1 MDIVHKFG
9 LYALYL
15 LMSIVPFHFSVSEYS
30 EMTLYREYFF
40 LFFLFLFLLTLIE
53 REHVT
58 LTIRPEIFFLMLS
71 IFCLALSA
79 LYDPMIDLYRFSWD
93 WQITSKSA
101 AGIDPRLFVLR
112 AAVIYVPMIFYF
124 SLRGLKENEIK
135 NIAFISVIVAPFSL
149 LVYLMSVFDGS
160 IFSIFLLGQM
170 AEYGG
175 ANIAYNSYVPYMT
188 FPVISGIYLIS
199 IKTNNLMRAI
209 TIFSLSLILIFIFL
223 SSSRQSLLL
232 IGIAALFF
240 IFLLNSGKLKI
251 LLTYAFFSLL
261 VYFLFLYVTYDFD
274 LNQNLIN
281 KYTEGE
287 TSRFQI
293 FINGLN
299 LLRPHEYI
307 TGTGLSSVMNSGP
320 HNDFLRWTQRV
331 GIIFMIFSFMPYFLS
346 LLRINNFL
354 SKTDEKPILIYL
366 GLVIFFTIYH
376 SLFGYPREDA
386 FQAIWC
392 FLGLAMWLG
401 FEREKNPKFRNIKQ
415 NIIIQR

>member
-1 MDIVHKFG
+1 MYTVHKFG

-15 LMSIVPFHFSVSEYS
+15 LMSIVPFHFSVSEFS

-40 LFFLFLFLLTLIE
+40 LFFLLLSLLTLIE
-53 REHVT
+53 REY
-58 LTIRPEIFFLMLS
+58 LILSIRPEIFFLMLS
-71 IFCLALSA
+71 IICLTISA
-79 LYDPMIDLYRFSWD
+79 LYDPMTDLYKFSWD

-112 AAVIYVPMIFYF
+112 AAVIYIPMVFYF
-124 SLRGLKENEIK
+124 SLRGLKESEIK

-160 IFSIFLLGQM
+160 TFSIFLLGQM

-199 IKTNNLMRAI
+199 TKTNNLMRAI

-251 LLTYAFFSLL
+251 LFTYAFFSLA
-261 VYFLFLYVTYDFD
+261 VYFLLSYITYDFD
-274 LNQNLIN
+274 LNENLIS
-281 KYTEGE
+281 KYTGGE

-299 LLRPHEYI
+299 LLRPHEYF
-307 TGTGLSSVMNSGP
+307 TGAGLSSVMNSGP

-346 LLRINNFL
+346 LFRINNFL
-354 SKTDEKPILIYL
+354 LKTNEKPILVYL
-366 GLVIFFTIYH
+366 GLVVFFTIFH
-376 SLFGYPREDA
+376 SFFGYPREDA

-401 FEREKNPKFRNIKQ
+401 FEREKSPKFSTLRENT
-415 NIIIQR
+415 IIQR